1 MGRYV
6 DSFGFSNCIFFL
18 KKPFSFSR
26 FWFFLLSGRVVSSL
40 KTENREVRARGS
52 VAERGYRAVMAE
64 NERLCNKLEHL
75 EEIFVHQAGKSGFSK
90 TPASSGSGGGGT
102 PKAGDTKLLRHLKA
116 ENSAMRVRLQRLESG
131 APLSPKSGGA
141 GGASGGSKS
150 KFVNSN
156 AGGSGQANRQQRQDS
171 QELKAQNAQL
181 QKRLEKYR
189 KREME
194 LLRALKAQQ
203 LRRSGAG
210 SGGGRERSGSSS
222 SSGRSAG
229 SPLRQES

>member
-1 MGRYV
+1 MSSY
-6 DSFGFSNCIFFL
+6 
-18 KKPFSFSR
+18 
-26 FWFFLLSGRVVSSL
+26 SL

-75 EEIFVHQAGKSGFSK
+75 EEIFVHQAGKSGFGRPSSNEQRGSSSRGGSSSSK
-90 TPASSGSGGGGT
+90 A
-102 PKAGDTKLLRHLKA
+102 ADTKLLRHLKA

-131 APLSPKSGGA
+131 APVSPKGSG
-141 GGASGGSKS
+141 KS

-156 AGGSGQANRQQRQDS
+156 AGGMGQTVREQRQDS
-171 QELKAQNAQL
+171 QELKAQNVQL

-189 KREME
+189 KREIE

-203 LRRSGAG
+203 LRRTGAG
-210 SGGGRERSGSSS
+210 GGGSGSRERSSSA
-222 SSGRSAG
+222 GRQPG